1 MSSII
6 KVGKVQSSTG
16 QDAVTVADSGAIT
29 ATGALTASGGIK
41 VNSIKDQTGTKTFA
55 TLSNSAITFSSDV
68 TTTNSAISAFTLSSA
83 NSSTGVTS
91 KDFTGIPSW
100 HRHIY
105 LFFNSVSFSDGSD
118 LIMQL
123 GYGETP
129 TYQTSGYL
137 TSQTSSIQSQATATN
152 GFGVIVSSAGRTFT
166 GMNIFTRMNDTT
178 YYWQCHMGGHT
189 NVPIHAFGEAILSS
203 GPATAIKAKLTS
215 SGGMDSGT
223 MYAGWE

>member
-1 MSSII
+1 M
-6 KVGKVQSSTG
+6 TG
-16 QDAVTVADSGAIT
+16 LFVD
-29 ATGALTASGGIK
+29 
-41 VNSIKDQTGTKTFA
+41 SIKDQSGTKTLA
-55 TLSNSAITFSSDV
+55 TLSSSAITFSSDV

-83 NSSTGVTS
+83 NSSTGVAS

-105 LFFNSVSFSDGSD
+105 LFFNSVSFSDASD
-118 LIMQL
+118 LLMQL

-137 TSQTSSIQSQATATN
+137 SAQTSALQSQATSSS
-152 GFGVIVSSAGRTFT
+152 GFNIVVSSSGRTFS

-189 NVPIHAFGEAILSS
+189 NVPVYAFGQAILSS

-215 SGGMDSGT
+215 TGNHDAGT